1 MEEEDDGYAE
11 YDKSLETLG
20 RVRAVCAVK
29 SCHNPQGISQNT
41 LITISIFYIIFFMDQ
56 LLFWC
61 GG

>member
-41 LITISIFYIIFFMDQ
+41 LILYHRRSNYDHFKKQ
-56 LLFWC
+56 LIRT
-61 GG
+61 

>member
-29 SCHNPQGISQNT
+29 SCHNPQGISQNA
-41 LITISIFYIIFFMDQ
+41 LILYHCRSNNNH
-56 LLFWC
+56 L
-61 GG
+61 